1 MSEKYS
7 SVKLGL
13 NIFLYLQIMTSQINL
28 YAYTV
33 RYCHSTSI
41 SPVTFEVSLI
51 PSRQQLNTVDSIS
64 DVKTKNCLQ
73 NILFSNL
80 HFEKKTCFQ

>member
-64 DVKTKNCLQ
+64 DVKDKKLFTKYT
-73 NILFSNL
+73 F
-80 HFEKKTCFQ
+80 FQPSF